1 MIRVLP
7 LGGLGEV
14 GKNCMALVLGK
25 RALIVDCG
33 VTFQH
38 PELGVERVHPN
49 FEALHDY
56 TVEGVVLT
64 HGHED
69 HIGAVPYLLEQW
81 DVPVFGPRYALELLQ
96 RRASEFEVLKSA
108 RMSMFSPGT
117 SVRVGSFDV
126 EPVSVAHSIP
136 DACALSIMTEAGRVL
151 HSGDFKID
159 ESETAPGKAPIDAL
173 FDRARFEQLGR
184 EGVELLLSDST
195 NALLPGTTVSEAALE
210 PGLEAIFA
218 EAGRQKTALI
228 VSLFASNVA
237 RLQTIGELALQHRR
251 RIVLLGRSMQSHA
264 RLGLDLGLLKWP
276 SGLAVGQERAKEI
289 PREQCLFLATGSQAE
304 PEGAL
309 RRLADG
315 SNPYVRLLRG
325 DTVVFS
331 SRVIPGNERAISKLE
346 DDLARLGARVITP
359 SARARA
365 AMPIHASG
373 HAMQEEQKALI
384 ELTKPRNFI
393 PIHGTYRMLEAHA
406 ALANQAGAMTLV
418 IENGASAGLD
428 ARGLF
433 LSDAFQSGN
442 VYRGPGAEIENETL
456 TERKSLAMHG
466 SACAIIRK
474 MPGGALQVELV
485 LRGVAIAKREQ
496 DFLKAE
502 CARAIREAELKGDTL
517 ETAVRSLL
525 RRRLPP
531 GPRGHRIEP
540 QVLVLQ

>member
-1 MIRVLP
+1 MIRILP

-14 GKNCMALVLGK
+14 GKNCMAVVVGK

-38 PELGVERVHPN
+38 PELGVERVHPS

-96 RRASEFEVLKSA
+96 RRASEFEILKSA
-108 RMSMFSPGT
+108 RMSMFSPGA
-117 SVRVGSFDV
+117 SVRVGSFEV
-126 EPVSVAHSIP
+126 EPVAVAHSIP

-159 ESETAPGKAPIDAL
+159 ESETAQGTAPVDAI

-210 PGLEAIFA
+210 PGLLAIFA
-218 EAGRQKTALI
+218 EAGRDKTALFI
-228 VSLFASNVA
+228 SLFASNVA
-237 RLQTIGELALQHRR
+237 RLRTLGELALHYKR
-251 RIVLLGRSMQSHA
+251 RIILVGRSMQSHA
-264 RLGLDLGLLKWP
+264 RLGLDLNLLKWP

-331 SRVIPGNERAISKLE
+331 SRIIPGHERAVSKLE

-359 SARARA
+359 ASAGGAL
-365 AMPIHASG
+365 PIHASG
-373 HAMQEEQKALI
+373 HAMQEEQKALL
-384 ELTKPRNFI
+384 ELTRPRNFI

-406 ALANQAGAMTLV
+406 ALASQAGAMSLV

-428 ARGLF
+428 ARGVF
-433 LSDAFQSGN
+433 LSDAFQAGN
-442 VYRGPGAEIENETL
+442 VYRGPSSVIQSDTL

-466 SACAIIRK
+466 SACVILRR
-474 MPGGALQVELV
+474 MPGGAVQVELA

-502 CARAIREAELKGDTL
+502 CVRAIREAEAKGDTV
-517 ETAVRSLL
+517 EAAVRSLL

-540 QVLVLQ
+540 QVLILQ